1 MNTHK
6 TKLIIEDNTLYEI
19 DLECAKK
26 KKNSPEQGVRKQEPQ
41 INQGVRRYKRK

>member
-26 KKNSPEQGVRKQEPQ
+26 KKILPNRE
-41 INQGVRRYKRK
+41 